1 MLGEETRSGRKDRQV
16 LKAALRS
23 ADFCFLIATISEGFC
38 WLSADGAR
46 EAKSSEM

>member
-23 ADFCFLIATISEGFC
+23 GDICFLIATISEGFC
-38 WLSADGAR
+38 WLSTDGAR
-46 EAKSSEM
+46 DAKSSEM